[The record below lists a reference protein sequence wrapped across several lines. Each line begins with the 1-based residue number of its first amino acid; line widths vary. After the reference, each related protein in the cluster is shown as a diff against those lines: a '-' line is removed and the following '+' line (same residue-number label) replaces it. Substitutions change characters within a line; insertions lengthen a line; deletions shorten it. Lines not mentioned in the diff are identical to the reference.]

1 MQVSADTKIQE
12 LKESVLKM
20 AHLAGE
26 DIRRRQSENKPFDD
40 IVKFGLWFE
49 EKYKYRYRNAHN
61 HLVVKKGE
69 IYNCNF
75 GQNIGSEQ
83 NKCRPALILQNAAGN
98 KFSPAT
104 IVAPITDEQKKDL
117 PVHVDLEGLKSNCS
131 VHGKVLIEQM
141 RCVSK
146 DRLGKKLDSIDT
158 RSESWHK
165 IEEAIMIEFEIIK
178 KDEKGV
184 DIRS

>member
-1 MQVSADTKIQE
+1 MQVNADTKIQE
-12 LKESVLKM
+12 LKESILRTARM
-20 AHLAGE
+20 AGE
-26 DIRRRQSENKPFDD
+26 DIKRRQSDDKPFDD

-83 NKCRPALILQNAAGN
+83 NKCRPAIILQNEAGN
-98 KFSPAT
+98 TFSSTT
-104 IVAPITDEQKKDL
+104 IVAPITDEIKCNL
-117 PVHVDLEGLKSNCS
+117 PTHVDLKDLKPQCC
-131 VHGKVLIEQM
+131 VHGKVLIEQI

-146 DRLGKKLDSIDT
+146 NRLGNKLDSIDT
-158 RSESWHK
+158 QSDSWK
-165 IEEAIMIEFEIIK
+165 RIEKAIMIEFDVISPK
-178 KDEKGV
+178 KSEKKY
-184 DIRS
+184 